1 MKKTAYLILCLIS
14 FNAYSQFEKGKY
26 FVGVDYSQN
35 FLLPERKN
43 SRISTS
49 PIFGVPTGGYFLKE
63 NMLLG
68 LNIAF
73 QLPPKDFRALIN
85 KPYILASLSP
95 FFRLYKKTSNKIVPF
110 IQLSPKIGTRIG
122 TTKIVFDGIAED
134 IDGTLKYKENM
145 FGAQINAGASFK
157 LSQKV
162 LFDLSLYLDRV
173 SITQSMALTGSLTN
187 PNPKSHY
194 SYSNTGITGG
204 LKILL

>member
-26 FVGVDYSQN
+26 FIGVDYSQN
-35 FLLPERKN
+35 FLINEKKGIRSPT
-43 SRISTS
+43 TS
-49 PIFGVPTGGYFLKE
+49 IIGIPTAGYFLKE
-63 NMLLG
+63 NILLG
-68 LNIAF
+68 INIGF
-73 QLPPKDFRALIN
+73 QIPPKDFRQRVNNLFIM
-85 KPYILASLSP
+85 ASLSP

-122 TTKIVFDGIAED
+122 TTKIVYDGIAED

-162 LFDLSLYLDRV
+162 LFDLSLYLDREFV
-173 SITQSMALTGSLTN
+173 TYYTKATGNLRAL
-187 PNPKSHY
+187 PKSHA